1 MLAFIHSRI
10 PQSGISLKAA
20 RKNGEDIGTE
30 LKNAQEEHSRERR
43 ALVASTAQTTGV
55 AFAV

>member
-20 RKNGEDIGTE
+20 RKNDIGTE
-30 LKNAQEEHSRERR
+30 LKNAQEEHFRERR
-43 ALVASTAQTTGV
+43 ALVVSTAQTTGV